1 MSKKYMPGKHFLQLP
16 GPSNV
21 PDRILRAMDYPTID
35 HRGPEFSD
43 LANDC
48 LEGIKTIFKTKSNV
62 IIYPASG
69 TGAWEAA
76 LVNTIRENELVL
88 MVETGHFASLW
99 NKMALRLGIR
109 TEFLETDWRRG
120 VVPEKLLDRLQ
131 KDTKNQIKAVCVV
144 HNETSTGCASRI
156 EEVRKALNSAN
167 HDALLMV
174 DTISG
179 LASME
184 YKHDEWGV
192 DITVSGSQKGLML
205 PPGLSFNAI
214 SDKALRISKT
224 SGMRRSYWD
233 WEEQIDA
240 NKSGSFPYTPA
251 TNLLYGLKEAINM
264 LHEEGLDNVFK
275 RHEKHAL
282 ATRAAVQAWGFENVC
297 KEEKDFSNV
306 LTAVILPENH
316 NADNLRKIILENF
329 NMSLGAGLS
338 KLAGKVFRIGHLG
351 DFNDLM
357 LMGTLNGLEMGF
369 EIAGIPYQ
377 KGGTAKATEILVDK

>member
-43 LANDC
+43 LANFC
-48 LEGIKTIFKTKSNV
+48 LEGIKTIFKTKFNV
-62 IIYPASG
+62 IIYSSSG

-99 NKMALRLGIR
+99 NKMALRLGIK

-120 VVPEKLLDRLQ
+120 VVPEKLFDRLQ

-167 HDALLMV
+167 HEALLMV
-174 DTISG
+174 DSISG

-214 SDKALRISKT
+214 SDKALRIAKT

-233 WEEQIDA
+233 WEEQIEA

-306 LTAVILPENH
+306 LTAVMLPENH
-316 NADNLRKIILENF
+316 NADNLRKIILKNL
-329 NMSLGAGLS
+329 NMSLGGGLS

-369 EIAGIPYQ
+369 EMAGIPYQ
-377 KGGTAKATEILVDK
+377 KGGIAKATEILVDK

>member
-99 NKMALRLGIR
+99 NKMALRLGIK

-120 VVPEKLLDRLQ
+120 VVPEKLFDRLQ

-144 HNETSTGCASRI
+144 HNETSTGCTSRI

-214 SDKALRISKT
+214 SDKALRISNN

-233 WEEQIDA
+233 WEEQIEA

-306 LTAVILPENH
+306 LTAVMLPENH
-316 NADNLRKIILENF
+316 NADNLRRIILENI
-329 NMSLGAGLS
+329 NMSLGGGLS

-369 EIAGIPYQ
+369 EMAGIPYQ
-377 KGGTAKATEILVDK
+377 KGGITKATEILVNK